1 MLAVSGT
8 VHSKAMLLHL
18 VFDGSDSH
26 LNISCSHLLSCQSQ
40 DGSYDLSAP
49 PPFGLS
55 DIREAIPK
63 QCWEKNTARS
73 LGHLAL
79 DVALVTGLAA
89 GAYALNA
96 WWAWPLYWVAQG
108 TMFWAL
114 FVVGHDW

>member
-1 MLAVSGT
+1 
-8 VHSKAMLLHL
+8 
-18 VFDGSDSH
+18 VFACFP
-26 LNISCSHLLSCQSQ
+26 LCSQ
-40 DGSYDLSAP
+40 DGSHDLSAP
-49 PPFGLS
+49 PPFTLS

-63 QCWEKNTARS
+63 QCWQKNTWRS
-73 LGHLAL
+73 MGHLAL
-79 DVALVTGLAA
+79 DVAIVTGLAA

>member
-1 MLAVSGT
+1 MLPAVVGVPAYVGEGMGCICGGRHGLT
-8 VHSKAMLLHL
+8 PQ
-18 VFDGSDSH
+18 
-26 LNISCSHLLSCQSQ
+26 ISPLPPLQ

-63 QCWEKNTARS
+63 QCWEKNTLRS
-73 LGHLAL
+73 MGHLAV
-79 DVALVTGLAA
+79 DVAIVAGLAA